1 MKFFFIIIFTSA
13 VLLTFNVSNVN
24 AKNSYFN
31 EAKKLFDNKKYKDS
45 KFYFEKDIV
54 FNPKSENSYLY
65 LAKIFKEE
73 KNDSLEENNL
83 NTVLLLNPKSE
94 KSYLY
99 LAKIFK
105 KEEKN
110 VLEENNLNTV
120 LLLNPTNEEAIYL
133 LALLNIKNSNFSKAK
148 ELINT
153 LNSVCEKMCTSK
165 SELQT
170 KLDSS
175 LKSE

>member
-45 KFYFEKDIV
+45 KFYFEKDLV
-54 FNPKSENSYLY
+54 F
-65 LAKIFKEE
+65 
-73 KNDSLEENNL
+73 
-83 NTVLLLNPKSE
+83 NPKSE

-148 ELINT
+148 ELITT
-153 LNSVCEKMCTSK
+153 LTLVCEKMCTSK
-165 SELQT
+165 LELQL

>member
-1 MKFFFIIIFTSA
+1 MKKKFFIIFISIFT
-13 VLLTFNVSNVN
+13 FNLSYTIVS

-31 EAKKLFDNKKYKDS
+31 DGKKLFENKNYKDS

-73 KNDSLEENNL
+73 ENDSFEENNL
-83 NTVLLLNPKSE
+83 NTVLLLNPK
-94 KSYLY
+94 
-99 LAKIFK
+99 
-105 KEEKN
+105 
-110 VLEENNLNTV
+110 
-120 LLLNPTNEEAIYL
+120 NEEAIYL
-133 LALLNIKNSNFSKAK
+133 LTLLNIKNSNFSKAK

-153 LNSVCEKMCTSK
+153 LNSVCEKMCSSK
-165 SELQT
+165 LELQS

-175 LKSE
+175 SKSE